1 MPTYEYHC
9 KRCGHRFS
17 QFQRITEPPVKKCP
31 KCGKN
36 GKVERLIS
44 GGSGLIFKGSGF
56 YITDYARKSG
66 ADKGGEKSGSEGSA
80 RKEGKKENQ
89 TP

>member
-36 GKVERLIS
+36 GGVERLIS

-56 YITDYARKSG
+56 YITDYARKSETG
-66 ADKGGEKSGSEGSA
+66 KKSDKSGPETS
-80 RKEGKKENQ
+80 GKKEEKKD
-89 TP
+89 